1 MAPFR
6 EGLAAYEGGVGADSP
21 DLLETIEGYA
31 AVLDRLG
38 RADEAEALYRRALTI
53 ASTRLPPAH
62 ADAMDGAQKHA
73 GFLIRQD
80 RPDEALGLVR
90 AELGDLLGQD
100 GRGRD
105 WRTRVRGAR
114 PLFARQVEAG
124 WTLAAAAD

>member
-1 MAPFR
+1 
-6 EGLAAYEGGVGADSP
+6 
-21 DLLETIEGYA
+21 
-31 AVLDRLG
+31 
-38 RADEAEALYRRALTI
+38 
-53 ASTRLPPAH
+53 
-62 ADAMDGAQKHA
+62 
-73 GFLIRQD
+73 
-80 RPDEALGLVR
+80 VR